1 MLKSKK
7 CYYYIIKS
15 LTKGMIIKLKQQ
27 ENLEEKQ
34 KEEKNTNRKNKFN
47 KKIIIYITIFLM
59 IIYVFYTIYLLVKQ
73 PTDIFTL
80 EEGTLYLEE
89 TDIGYVIR
97 DEVVV
102 QGENY
107 KNGMEKI
114 KAEGEKVAVNEA
126 VFRYY
131 TKNEETLKEKI
142 AELDTK
148 IQEAMANE
156 TGLFTSDMKSLETQI
171 DQKLLEISSI
181 NDTTKLEEYKKEI
194 NEMITKKANIAGE
207 LSPQGSYLK
216 ELIEERKNYE
226 NELNSGAEYV
236 NSTKSGVVSY
246 KVDGLENVLKPTEEC
261 FSTLT
266 KKYLENL
273 DLKTGKIV
281 PTSEESGKII
291 DNTYCYI
298 ATVSST
304 EEAKNAKVGDGVR
317 ARLPSGSEVSGE
329 IKYILQDENDDDRVL
344 ILKIEKGVEE
354 LISYRKISFDLI
366 WWSETGLK
374 VPNQAIVKEN
384 DLAYVVRNRAG
395 YLNKLLVKVKREGE
409 KYSIVEPYDTEE
421 LKELGFSN
429 EEIIEYRKISLYDEV
444 IINPDLTKIE

>member
-1 MLKSKK
+1 M
-7 CYYYIIKS
+7 
-15 LTKGMIIKLKQQ
+15 KGMIIKLKQQ
-27 ENLEEKQ
+27 EKGIFEEKQ
-34 KEEKNTNRKNKFN
+34 KEEKDTNKKRKFN
-47 KKIIIYITIFLM
+47 KKIIIYIAIFLVV
-59 IIYVFYTIYLLVKQ
+59 IYVIYTIYLLIKQ

-80 EEGTLYLEE
+80 EEGTLYSEE

-114 KAEGEKVAVNEA
+114 KSEGEKVAVNEA

-131 TKNEETLKEKI
+131 TKNEDSLKEKI
-142 AELDTK
+142 AELDTQ

-156 TGLFTSDMKSLETQI
+156 TELFTSDMKSLETQI

-194 NEMITKKANIAGE
+194 NELITKKANIAGD

-236 NSTKSGVVSY
+236 NSSKSGVVSY
-246 KVDGLENVLKPTEEC
+246 KVDGLEEVLKPTEEC

-266 KKYLENL
+266 KEYLEKL

-298 ATVSST
+298 ATISNT
-304 EEAKNAKVGDGVR
+304 EEAKNAEVGDRVR
-317 ARLPSGSEVSGE
+317 VRLPSGSEVSAE
-329 IKYILQDENDDDRVL
+329 ITYILQENDDRVL
-344 ILKIEKGVEE
+344 ILRIEKGVEE

-421 LKELGFSN
+421 LKELGYSN
-429 EEIIEYRKISLYDEV
+429 EEIISYKKISLYDEV
-444 IINPDLTKIE
+444 ILNPDLTKVEE

>member
-1 MLKSKK
+1 MKPQEK
-7 CYYYIIKS
+7 
-15 LTKGMIIKLKQQ
+15 

-34 KEEKNTNRKNKFN
+34 KENKNTKTKIKFD
-47 KKIIIYITIFLM
+47 KKVIIYIAIFLVV
-59 IIYVFYTIYLLVKQ
+59 IYLIYTIYLLIKQ
-73 PTDIFTL
+73 PTDIFTI
-80 EEGTLYLEE
+80 EEGTLYSEE

-97 DEVVV
+97 DEVVI

-114 KAEGEKVAVNEA
+114 KSEGERVAVNEA

-131 TKNEETLKEKI
+131 TKNEDSLKEKI

-148 IQEAMANE
+148 IQEAMQNQTQTE
-156 TGLFTSDMKSLETQI
+156 NGLLKADMISLETQI
-171 DQKLLEISSI
+171 EQKLLEISSI

-194 NEMITKKANIAGE
+194 NELITKKANIAGE

-236 NSTKSGVVSY
+236 NSSKSGVVSY
-246 KVDGLENVLKPTEEC
+246 KVDGLEDVLKPTEEC
-261 FSTLT
+261 FATLT
-266 KKYLENL
+266 KEYLENL

-281 PTSEESGKII
+281 PTNEESGKII

-298 ATVSST
+298 ATISNT
-304 EEAKNAKVGDGVR
+304 EEAKNAEVGDKVKV
-317 ARLPSGSEVSGE
+317 RLPSGSEVSAE
-329 IKYILQDENDDDRVL
+329 ITYVLQEDNDRVL

-366 WWSETGLK
+366 WWSENGLK

-395 YLNKLLVKVKREGE
+395 YLNKLLVKVKKEGE

-429 EEIIEYRKISLYDEV
+429 DEIISYRKIGLYDEV
-444 IINPDLTKIE
+444 ILNPDLTKVEE

>member
-1 MLKSKK
+1 M
-7 CYYYIIKS
+7 
-15 LTKGMIIKLKQQ
+15 KGMIKKLDPQEK

-34 KEEKNTNRKNKFN
+34 KENNHTKKQIKFN
-47 KKIIIYITIFLM
+47 KKMIIYIAIFLV
-59 IIYVFYTIYLLVKQ
+59 IIYLIYTIYLLIKQ
-73 PTDIFTL
+73 PTDIFTI
-80 EEGTLYLEE
+80 EEGTLYSEE

-97 DEVVV
+97 DEVVI

-114 KAEGEKVAVNEA
+114 KSEGEKVAVNEA

-131 TKNEETLKEKI
+131 TKNEDSLTEKI

-156 TGLFTSDMKSLETQI
+156 TELFTSDMKSLETQI
-171 DQKLLEISSI
+171 DKKLLEISSI

-194 NEMITKKANIAGE
+194 NELITKKANIAGE

-236 NSTKSGVVSY
+236 NSSKSGVVSY
-246 KVDGLENVLKPTEEC
+246 KVDGLEDVLKPTEEC
-261 FSTLT
+261 FATLT
-266 KKYLENL
+266 KEYLENL

-298 ATVSST
+298 ATISHT
-304 EEAKNAKVGDGVR
+304 EEAKNAEVGDKIKL
-317 ARLPSGSEVSGE
+317 RLPSGSEVSAE
-329 IKYILQDENDDDRVL
+329 ITYIMQEDEDRVL
-344 ILKIEKGVEE
+344 ILKLEKGVEE

-366 WWSETGLK
+366 WWSENGLK

-395 YLNKLLVKVKREGE
+395 YLNKLLVKVKKEGE

-429 EEIIEYRKISLYDEV
+429 DEIISYRKISLYDEV
-444 IINPDLTKIE
+444 ILNPDLTKVEE